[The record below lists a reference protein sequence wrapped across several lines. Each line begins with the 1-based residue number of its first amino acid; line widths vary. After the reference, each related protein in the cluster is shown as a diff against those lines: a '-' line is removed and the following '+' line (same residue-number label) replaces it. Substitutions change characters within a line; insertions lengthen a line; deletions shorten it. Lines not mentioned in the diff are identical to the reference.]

1 MVLGSPDD
9 VPAGREI
16 DGAVGDGEVAAGGSP
31 RGGPDPELVER
42 PRRRR
47 FTAEYKLRIV
57 READACTRSG
67 EVGALL
73 RREGLYS
80 SLLTEW
86 RRARDAG
93 ALEALERPRGR
104 PKKDPREDEIQAL
117 RQRAERAEAELEKAR
132 LAVEVQGNVS
142 ALLGGRKPPDA
153 ADGLRRPA
161 KRGQRGCE
169 KRVGAAPVI
178 HATPSRRA
186 LSGARF
192 ALFFTITAWA
202 AYIIQQ
208 VWGYIDHPY
217 GVRGSIEAAVYVIL
231 VTLLTAAG
239 CAYLL
244 ARIGYLQRARAHR
257 RVSRALIDAAFD
269 ESSPTLTTII
279 PSYREQRQVIRQTLL
294 SAALQEYPNMRIVL
308 LIDDPPNPSN
318 PDDQELLA
326 HSRALPGEIAA
337 MLEEPRRRFMAAL
350 DAFEDAARPSASVDA
365 PGLCRVAATYEEA
378 SDWLRRLAAD
388 EEVEDHVDAFL
399 ANEVILGLARDF
411 SAVATALT
419 TAADSDVEVS
429 VARVHHLY
437 RRLVWIFR
445 AELTSFER
453 KRFASLSHE
462 PNKAMNLNSYI
473 GLMGG
478 RYRTRETQGEAIL
491 LQVSAGEFDLEV
503 PTSDY
508 VLTLDADSMLLPDYC
523 LRLVAYMERPENSDV
538 AVVQTPYSAYRGAP
552 TRLERIAGAT
562 TDIQHLVHQ
571 GLTHYGATFWVGANA
586 VIRHSALEDV
596 KVEDI
601 HNGFTIRTYI
611 QDRTLIED
619 TDASLDIRLQGWQLE
634 NYPERLSYSASPPD
648 FGALCVQRE
657 RWANGGLVIMPQLW
671 ALMRGQGKGHRR
683 AMFFEAFLR
692 VNYLASIAWASV
704 SLWLLLFYPFDQTL
718 LSYYAVL
725 AALPFF
731 VALSTDL
738 RRTGYRRRDI
748 FRLYGF
754 NVMLLAVNTVG
765 AVKSIGQVIGGQKG
779 AFARTPKVHNRT
791 VTPFFYVVVPFMVAV
806 WSAVTLVND
815 IAIANYR
822 HAAFAGINAVLI
834 TYVMLTLHGI
844 RNTVSDIVHNVRNWL
859 YRSARRSAPVPTSNP
874 DWVTVLYHGAVA
886 SGETGEES
894 AMAHTL
900 AAIDQEHDDESE
912 IMLTERIPSP
922 FDPTPARS
930 PASDA

>member
-1 MVLGSPDD
+1 MEDD
-9 VPAGREI
+9 GPAGREI
-16 DGAVGDGEVAAGGSP
+16 DGAVGDGEVEAGGSP
-31 RGGPDPELVER
+31 RGGPDPEFVER

-47 FTAEYKLRIV
+47 FTAEYKLRVV

-80 SLLTEW
+80 SHLTEW

-117 RQRAERAEAELEKAR
+117 RRRTERAEAELEKAR
-132 LAVEVQGNVS
+132 RVIIEVQGNAS
-142 ALLGGRKPPDA
+142 SLLGGRKPPDA

-178 HATPSRRA
+178 HATPNRRA
-186 LSGARF
+186 MSGARF
-192 ALFFTITAWA
+192 ALFFMITAWA
-202 AYIIQQ
+202 AYCIEQ
-208 VWGYIDHPY
+208 VWGYIDNPF
-217 GVRGSIEAAVYVIL
+217 GVRGTIEAVVYVTL

-239 CAYLL
+239 SAYLL

-257 RVSRALIDAAFD
+257 RVSRTLIDVVFD

-279 PSYREQRQVIRQTLL
+279 PSYREQRKVIRQTLL

-318 PDDQELLA
+318 PDDQEILA

-337 MLEEPRRRFMAAL
+337 MLEEPQRRFKAAL
-350 DAFEDAARPSASVDA
+350 DAFEGAARPSVSVDA
-365 PGLCRVAATYEEA
+365 HDLRRVAATYEEA

-399 ANEVILGLARDF
+399 ANEVILGLARDA

-419 TAADSDVEVS
+419 TAADSDAEVS
-429 VARVHHLY
+429 VARVRQLY
-437 RRLVWIFR
+437 RRLVWIFQ

-478 RYRTRETQGEAIL
+478 RYRTRQAGGEAIL

-508 VLTLDADSMLLPDYC
+508 ILTLDADSMLLPDYC

-571 GLTHYGATFWVGANA
+571 GLTYYGATFWVGANA
-586 VIRHSALEDV
+586 VIRHSALDDV
-596 KVEDI
+596 KVEDAD
-601 HNGFTIRTYI
+601 NGFTIRTYI

-619 TDASLDIRLQGWQLE
+619 TDASLDIRIQGWQLE
-634 NYPERLSYSASPPD
+634 NYPERLSYSATPPD
-648 FGALCVQRE
+648 LGALCIQRE
-657 RWANGGLVIMPQLW
+657 RWANGGLVILPRLW

-692 VNYLASIAWASV
+692 VNYLASIAWASIA
-704 SLWLLLFYPFDQTL
+704 LWLLLFYPFDQTL
-718 LSYYAVL
+718 LSYFAAL
-725 AALPFF
+725 AALVFF
-731 VALSTDL
+731 VAVSTDL
-738 RRTGYRRRDI
+738 RRTGYRRRDV
-748 FRLYGF
+748 FSLYGF
-754 NVMLLAVNTVG
+754 NILLLAVNTVG

-779 AFARTPKVHNRT
+779 AFGRTPKVRNRT
-791 VTPFFYVVVPFMVAV
+791 LTPFFYLFVPFSVAV
-806 WSAVTLVND
+806 WSAVVLVND

-844 RNTVSDIVHNVRNWL
+844 RNTVSDIAHSVHNVL
-859 YRSARRSAPVPTSNP
+859 YRPARRSAPASSYP
-874 DWVTVLYHGAVA
+874 DWVTVLYHGVAA
-886 SGETGEES
+886 SGETREGS

-900 AAIDQEHDDESE
+900 AAIDQEHDDKSE
-912 IMLTERIPSP
+912 IMRTERIPSP

-930 PASDA
+930 PASAA